1 MMMGS
6 GCSFELG
13 SVAYG
18 HDRVALMLLLDMVKV
33 LREGYT
39 IKVD

>member
-13 SVAYG
+13 MVAYG
-18 HDRVALMLLLDMVKV
+18 HDLVVLLLLLDIVAKC
-33 LREGYT
+33 
-39 IKVD
+39 